1 MGNVLDQFLP
11 IFIKIRYVLQ
21 GSKVD
26 LSDGYILDSV
36 LDDLRMVEMIWK
48 FHKIILSTKTFAK
61 TVAKILQNTAKI
73 LQNVAKILQ
82 NVAKVLQNVAK
93 CCK

>member
-36 LDDLRMVEMIWK
+36 LDDLRMVEWL
-48 FHKIILSTKTFAK
+48 KISQNYPEYILRSIHMNKTPSGSLLSSK
-61 TVAKILQNTAKI
+61 TPLPD
-73 LQNVAKILQ
+73 LEDG
-82 NVAKVLQNVAK
+82 
-93 CCK
+93 

>member
-61 TVAKILQNTAKI
+61 TFAKTVAKILQNT
-73 LQNVAKILQ
+73 AKILQ